1 MPVLLMDRKQWERA
15 TTEGRGWPGGSG
27 FFSRVPDVEP
37 NSPRAS
43 DAACAYTTVLAS
55 FFHAGQGKPN
65 VEGIVQTDNSAPSG
79 FLVRL
84 VAFYY
89 S

>member
-1 MPVLLMDRKQWERA
+1 VGASNDGRPGLAGRIRLFLA
-15 TTEGRGWPGGSG
+15 GPGRGAQLAEGA
-27 FFSRVPDVEP
+27 R
-37 NSPRAS
+37 RRLRLH
-43 DAACAYTTVLAS
+43 TVLAG